1 MVIDIQM
8 DVKMVA
14 MVIAMEEDVM
24 EEEIII
30 EDLEVEII
38 VEVMEVEIIVEVME
52 VEIIIEIVIVVVEK
66 EKEKITKNYS
76 LQIYLSLLLNKIWKI
91 C

>member
-30 EDLEVEII
+30 EDLEE
-38 VEVMEVEIIVEVME
+38 EIIVEVME